1 MDTER
6 GLVVDQIEESKDMDL
21 PEDAN
26 GDLKVKQPTGV
37 QESPIGTNI
46 DTDMEISNR
55 SDS

>member
-1 MDTER
+1 M
-6 GLVVDQIEESKDMDL
+6 VDQIEESKDMDL